1 MGAGT
6 AGGTV
11 FSTGKELPLRRPGA
25 EAQHC
30 CFASF
35 AALGK
40 LASQT

>member
-11 FSTGKELPLRRPGA
+11 FRARNGA
-25 EAQHC
+25 VTEEAWC
-30 CFASF
+30 RGSILLFASF
-35 AALGK
+35 AAVGK